1 MVSGTDVKLSS
12 VRHARKIKIAVLGA
26 GAWGTALAM
35 NLSQRHEVAL
45 WARNAGHV
53 SGMRKARANPL
64 YLGDFKFNEF
74 LAVEDD
80 LHTALDGAALIL
92 SVVPTAGF
100 RGMLKNIKALGS
112 TLPIIWA
119 HKGLEP
125 ESAKLPYEVALEE
138 LGSAHRWGALSGPS
152 FAAELVRGLPTAIT
166 LAANDQNFSNE
177 AAQLIHGANLRVY
190 NTTDVVGVS
199 VGGAV
204 KNVMAIAAGI
214 SDGMGFGNNARAAMI
229 TRGLTEMTRFGVA
242 LGAKAETFMG
252 LAGVGD
258 LILTCTGQYSRNREV
273 GLQLASGKSLADIL
287 QGLGHVAEG
296 VNTAREVMRRAERL
310 GVDMPITHEVNQ
322 ALTHGKSA
330 HDAVMDLLGRDQKP
344 EGV

>member
-1 MVSGTDVKLSS
+1 MT
-12 VRHARKIKIAVLGA
+12 KIAVLGA

-35 NLSQRHEVAL
+35 NISQRHNVSL

-53 SGMRKARANPL
+53 SGMRKARANPM
-64 YLGDFKFNEF
+64 YLGDFKFNDQ
-74 LAVEDD
+74 LQVEDD
-80 LHTALDGAALIL
+80 LQTALNGADLIL

-100 RGMLKNIKALGS
+100 RNILKDIKVLGCK
-112 TLPIIWA
+112 LPIIWA

-125 ESAKLPYEVALEE
+125 QSAKLPYEVAMEE
-138 LGSAHRWGALSGPS
+138 LGDPKITGQHWGALSGPS
-152 FAAELVRGLPTAIT
+152 FAAELVRGLPTAVT
-166 LAANDQNFSNE
+166 LAANDDAFANE
-177 AAQLIHGANLRVY
+177 AALIIHGANLRVY
-190 NTTDVVGVS
+190 HTTDVIGVC

-229 TRGLTEMTRFGVA
+229 TRGLAEMTRFGVA
-242 LGAKAETFMG
+242 LGASPETFMG
-252 LAGVGD
+252 LAGAGD

-296 VNTAREVMRRAERL
+296 VNTAREVMRRAEKI
-310 GVDMPITHEVNQ
+310 GVDMPITFEVNQ
-322 ALTHGKSA
+322 ALSNGKSA
-330 HDAVMDLLGRDQKP
+330 KDAVTDLLGREQKP
-344 EGV
+344 EVI

>member
-1 MVSGTDVKLSS
+1 M
-12 VRHARKIKIAVLGA
+12 AKIAGLKNKGAKIAVLGA

-35 NLSQRHEVAL
+35 NISERHQVSL

-64 YLGDFKFNEF
+64 YLGDFPFNDQ
-74 LAVEDD
+74 LQVEDD
-80 LHTALDGAALIL
+80 LQTALSGADLIL

-100 RGMLKNIKALGS
+100 RAILQDINKLGCN
-112 TLPIIWA
+112 LPIVWA

-125 ESAKLPYEVALEE
+125 VSAKLPYEVALEE
-138 LGSAHRWGALSGPS
+138 LGADRNWGALSGPS
-152 FAAELVRGLPTAIT
+152 FAAELVRGLPTAVT
-166 LAANDQNFSNE
+166 LAANDEAFANE
-177 AAQLIHGANLRVY
+177 AAALIHGGNLRVY
-190 NTTDVVGVS
+190 SSTDVIGVS

-229 TRGLTEMTRFGVA
+229 TRGLAEMTRFGVA
-242 LGAKAETFMG
+242 LGASPETFMG
-252 LAGVGD
+252 LAGAGD

-287 QGLGHVAEG
+287 HGLGHVAEG
-296 VNTAREVMRRAERL
+296 VNTTAEVIRRAGTL
-310 GVDMPITHEVNQ
+310 QVDMPITYEVNQ
-322 ALTHGKSA
+322 VLSRGKSA
-330 HDAVMDLLGRDQKP
+330 QDAVMDLLGREQKA
-344 EGV
+344 EGL

>member
-1 MVSGTDVKLSS
+1 M
-12 VRHARKIKIAVLGA
+12 AKIAVLGA

-35 NLSQRHEVAL
+35 NISQRHKVSL

-64 YLGDFKFNEF
+64 YLGDFKFNDQ
-74 LAVEDD
+74 LQVEDD
-80 LHTALDGAALIL
+80 LQTALDGADLIL

-100 RGMLKNIKALGS
+100 RAILKDMKALGCN
-112 TLPIIWA
+112 LPIIWA
-119 HKGLEP
+119 NKGLEP
-125 ESAKLPYEVALEE
+125 KSAKLPYEVALEE
-138 LGSAHRWGALSGPS
+138 LGDQKLTGQHWGALSGPS
-152 FAAELVRGLPTAIT
+152 FAAELVRGLPTAVT
-166 LAANDQNFSNE
+166 LAASDEAFSNY
-177 AAQLIHGANLRVY
+177 AALLIHGANLRVY
-190 NTTDVVGVS
+190 NTTDVIGVS

-229 TRGLTEMTRFGVA
+229 TRGLAEMTRFGVA
-242 LGAKAETFMG
+242 LGASPETFMG
-252 LAGVGD
+252 LAGAGD

-296 VNTAREVMRRAERL
+296 VNTTAEVMRRANTMQ
-310 GVDMPITHEVNQ
+310 VDMPITYEVDQ
-322 ALTHGKSA
+322 VLSQGKSA
-330 HDAVMDLLGRDQKP
+330 KDAVVDLLGREQKS
-344 EGV
+344 EGF

>member
-1 MVSGTDVKLSS
+1 M
-12 VRHARKIKIAVLGA
+12 AKIAGSKIAVLGA

-35 NLSQRHEVAL
+35 HISQKHQVSL

-64 YLGDFKFNEF
+64 YLGDFSFHDN
-74 LAVEDD
+74 LQVEDD
-80 LHTALDGAALIL
+80 VGAAIQGADLIL

-100 RGMLKNIKALGS
+100 RNILKQIKGLNS
-112 TLPIIWA
+112 TQPIIWA

-125 ESAKLPYEVALEE
+125 ETAKLPHEVALEE
-138 LGSAHRWGALSGPS
+138 LGSEQKWGALSGPS
-152 FAAELVRGLPTAIT
+152 FAAELVRGLPTAVT
-166 LAANDQNFSNE
+166 LASSDANFALY
-177 AAQLIHGANLRVY
+177 AANLIHGNNLRVY
-190 NTTDVVGVS
+190 NSADVVGVS

-229 TRGLTEMTRFGVA
+229 TRGLAEITRFGVA
-242 LGAKAETFMG
+242 LGAKTETFMG
-252 LAGVGD
+252 LAGAGD

-273 GLQLASGKSLADIL
+273 GLQLASGKALNDVL
-287 QGLGHVAEG
+287 KGLGHVAEG
-296 VNTAREVMRRAERL
+296 VNTAREVMRRADSMRI
-310 GVDMPITHEVNQ
+310 DMPITYEVNQ

-330 HDAVMDLLGRDQKP
+330 REAVTDLLGREQKA
-344 EGV
+344 EAI